1 MSFWENVFDISTINF
16 SDLIG
21 RSLLRITPFR
31 VKKGKIGDLPN
42 FYSFRLSSLHLAWR
56 QHCALHASGF
66 APRISWFCVMTS
78 LNIENFTYL
87 LISHSKSTEFL
98 VWIRH
103 CASQNDLPL
112 QLSSR
117 TKERDGKTNE
127 KQNIWTQFATPP
139 SLSSLRCT
147 KDMYAKMR
155 QIYATIWIW
164 RYINHSKHALKS

>member
-1 MSFWENVFDISTINF
+1 MSFWEKVFDISTINF
-16 SDLIG
+16 SDFIG

-42 FYSFRLSSLHLAWR
+42 FYSFRLASLPSVTP
-56 QHCALHASGF
+56 ALRAACFGIRPSNILIVLLPG
-66 APRISWFCVMTS
+66 
-78 LNIENFTYL
+78 LNVENFTYL

-139 SLSSLRCT
+139 SLSSLQTCT
-147 KDMYAKMR
+147 KDMHAKMR